1 MKKYGIPPQDG
12 SAKDSQSANASISRP
27 KSDANSDSGKKTTDT
42 DDEPDDQDSASSTK
56 AAPAVPQIDK
66 RPIKFLKGKVMSVDC
81 SQEPEAVVVVSEGK
95 RTLKLR
101 AANYNSVAV
110 LGSGKFSCDWKG
122 IAAGVNYRP
131 GGKLDG
137 DLVSVEVH

>member
-1 MKKYGIPPQDG
+1 
-12 SAKDSQSANASISRP
+12 
-27 KSDANSDSGKKTTDT
+27 
-42 DDEPDDQDSASSTK
+42 
-56 AAPAVPQIDK
+56 
-66 RPIKFLKGKVMSVDC
+66 MSVDC

-137 DLVSVEVH
+137 DLVSVEVQ